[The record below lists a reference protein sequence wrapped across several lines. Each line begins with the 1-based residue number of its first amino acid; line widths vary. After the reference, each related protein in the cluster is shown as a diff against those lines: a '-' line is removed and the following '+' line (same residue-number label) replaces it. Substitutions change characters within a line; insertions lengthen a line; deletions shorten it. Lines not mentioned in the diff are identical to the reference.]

1 MKTYE
6 LLLVLDNSVADDV
19 KESSVKKF
27 EDVITSEGG
36 SVSSVEKWG
45 AKKLAYP
52 INYKTEG
59 YYVLVS
65 FEAEG
70 KSIKELD
77 RVAGLS
83 AEVLRRV
90 ITVKTYTAP
99 AVEPKKAEESKSE
112 VSEKV
117 EEVKEETAEPA
128 AEPVVVEEE
137 NKAE

>member
-6 LLLVLDNSVADDV
+6 LLLVLDNSVAEDV

-27 EDVITSEGG
+27 EDVITADGG

-59 YYVLVS
+59 YYVLIT

-70 KSIKELD
+70 KSVKELD

-90 ITVKTYTAP
+90 ITLKTYTAP
-99 AVEPKKAEESKSE
+99 AVEPKKAEESKTE
-112 VSEKV
+112 VSETV
-117 EEVKEETAEPA
+117 EEAKEEATEPA
-128 AEPVVVEEE
+128 AEPAAEEE